1 MYRLSMLLTG
11 DVEIFD
17 YKELVFAQVEVY
29 RDLETA
35 DFLADL
41 LRRLANLYEDGHEF
55 FIKDEIYIEK
65 IAE

>member
-11 DVEIFD
+11 DVEIFN
-17 YKELVFAQVEVY
+17 YKELVFALVEVY
-29 RDLETA
+29 KDLETEE
-35 DFLADL
+35 FLADL
-41 LRRLANLYEDGHEF
+41 LRRLANFYEDEHEF